1 MCPAPAGMSRWIR
14 PSLILATDVPRASGD
29 EPDEYLGRNMAFE
42 SPDGQKFEVQIHT
55 KDSLE
60 AAEKTHPLYEKKRAD
75 DTPQPERDRLQV
87 EMNKI
92 FSKVPIPPNTVW
104 SDS

>member
-1 MCPAPAGMSRWIR
+1 M
-14 PSLILATDVPRASGD
+14 PRASGD

-75 DTPQPERDRLQV
+75 DTPQLERDRLQV
-87 EMNKI
+87 GMNKV
-92 FSKVPIPPNTVW
+92 FCKVPIPPNTVW

>member
-1 MCPAPAGMSRWIR
+1 M
-14 PSLILATDVPRASGD
+14 PRASGD

-75 DTPQPERDRLQV
+75 DTPQPERDRLQA
-87 EMNKI
+87 EMNKV
-92 FSKVPIPPNTVW
+92 FCKVPIPPNTVW

>member
-1 MCPAPAGMSRWIR
+1 MSRLVDAVQKDHR
-14 PSLILATDVPRASGD
+14 HVPRASGD